1 MSSSV
6 IGSLRVNLGLD
17 SAQFER
23 GAKRMDPPLRRMRK
37 QFMAISAVAATTATA
52 LAGLTVGVA
61 ANAQE
66 IDNFAR
72 VANTAPEVF
81 QRWAAGARTVGIEQ
95 DKLSDILKD
104 MNDRVGDFAATGGGP
119 MADFFE
125 NIAPQVGVTAASF
138 RDLSGA
144 QGLQLFVSSLEQAN
158 LTQAEMTFYMEAM
171 AGDSTLL
178 LPLLRDN
185 AAAMDGFGESAASL
199 GVILDQDAIASLRK
213 TSLAVA
219 QVGTAFRGMANR
231 IAVQVAPSLEALA
244 NAFVTSMQEGGLLRG
259 VTDAIINNLD
269 RLAVYAGVAVTAFGT
284 YYVGALV
291 AAKVATFSFS
301 GALVALRTAL
311 IRTGIGALIVIAG
324 ELVLRFSRLVE
335 SVGGFGNALGLM
347 KNVAVEV
354 FDRIGKGFSLIP
366 QAVQAGGAAMNAWFT
381 RAIGSMAY
389 SFVEFT
395 WTVAEGLNDLF
406 GTSLRGASG
415 VITQEL
421 TLAANEAQALADAA
435 SATMNATKEAMIAPL
450 ESIAAMRAATVAAGE
465 AIADTSTDAGDLSEN
480 LEDVETAAGG
490 AASGSESLADTL
502 SGQLASA
509 WDRVASAFGDFV
521 ANGFKDFKSFAA
533 NIKDTFKQLLSNLI
547 SSAAKNTIMIG
558 LGLSTSGSVAN
569 AATGGVSSALG
580 GSGGL
585 LSGLVGSMGG
595 SGGILGAF
603 AGGSGLASGFSGLAG
618 GSGLLGGLGNTLA
631 GTFGAGGGIGGLFSS
646 IGGGAGLM
654 SSLGA
659 ALPVIGIAAAA
670 VSFFKTKTKLLDS
683 GIRATINMED
693 AMYESFEKIQKSK
706 FWGLSKKTSYKYSAL
721 SDAES
726 DPLNQ
731 AVLSVQD
738 GVVAATAAL
747 GISSDVFDGFTH
759 KFKVSLKGLDDAAKE
774 AAFTEALEGLG
785 DEMAAIV
792 LGWNVQ
798 EAAQEASGSLIDQIR
813 IGLFGAGD
821 IGSAIADS
829 LGDSITGGFA
839 SALRGST
846 QSVSTSVEGAYD
858 ELMRLS
864 SSLVTVNDV
873 FRDLGFGAY
882 DISIAGAQA
891 AAEFSDLFGSLENF
905 STATAAYY
913 DQFYTDEE
921 KLANA
926 SARLTEALGDLGVN
940 FVPDT
945 NAAFR
950 EMVETAMQGGDEEL
964 AASLIQLAP
973 VFDSVTDAA
982 NALEAAALEM
992 RGAYQ
997 LDGSGYATAFDAKIA
1012 YEAAHQGAITQ
1023 DLINT
1028 QNVELRRQSALL
1040 EAMQKELVKQ
1050 SHAASDSNFQS
1061 SLG

>member
-23 GAKRMDPPLRRMRK
+23 GAKRMDAPLRQMRK

-72 VANTAPEVF
+72 VANTTPEVF

-125 NIAPQVGVTAASF
+125 NIAPRVGVTAASF

-158 LTQAEMTFYMEAM
+158 LSQAEMTFYMEAM
-171 AGDSTLL
+171 AGDSTRL

-213 TSLAVA
+213 TSLAIA
-219 QVGTAFRGMANR
+219 QVGTAFTGMANR

-244 NAFVTSMQEGGLLRG
+244 NGFVASMQEGGLLRG
-259 VTDAIINNLD
+259 VTDALINNLD

-291 AAKVATFSFS
+291 AAKVVTFSFS

-311 IRTGIGALIVIAG
+311 IRTGIGALIVVAG

-406 GTSLRGASG
+406 GTNIRGASG

-435 SATMNATKEAMIAPL
+435 SATMTATKEAMIAPL
-450 ESIAAMRAATVAAGE
+450 ASIAAMRAATVAAGE
-465 AIADTSTDAGDLSEN
+465 AIADTGTEAGALSER

-490 AASGSESLADTL
+490 AGSEAESLADTL
-502 SGQLASA
+502 SGQLSSA
-509 WDRVASAFGDFV
+509 WDRVAAAFGDFV
-521 ANGFKDFKSFAA
+521 ANGFKDFKSFASG
-533 NIKDTFKQLLSNLI
+533 IKDTFKQLLSDLI
-547 SSAAKNTIMIG
+547 SAATKNTIMIG

-585 LSGLVGSMGG
+585 LSGLMGSMGG

-603 AGGSGLASGFSGLAG
+603 TGGSGLAAGFSGLAG

-654 SSLGA
+654 SSIGA
-659 ALPVIGIAAAA
+659 ALPIIGIAAAA
-670 VSFFKTKTKLLDS
+670 VSFFKTKTTLLDS

-721 SDAES
+721 SAAES
-726 DPLNQ
+726 DTINQ
-731 AVLSVQD
+731 AVLSVQE

-792 LGWNVQ
+792 LGWNTQ
-798 EAAQEASGSLIDQIR
+798 DEAEAVGTSLIDQIR
-813 IGLFGAGD
+813 DGVFGSGGLSDLGTTIAENIGE
-821 IGSAIADS
+821 
-829 LGDSITGGFA
+829 GFLA
-839 SALRGST
+839 NLRN
-846 QSVSTSVEGAYD
+846 SVDEVSNSVDGAYD

-873 FRDLGFGAY
+873 FRDLGFSAY

-891 AAEFSDLFGSLENF
+891 ATEFSDLFESLENF
-905 STATAAYY
+905 TTASAAYY

-926 SARLTEALGDLGVN
+926 SARLTEALADLGVN

-950 EMVETAMQGGDEEL
+950 EMVETAMQGGDLDL

-982 NALEAAALEM
+982 NALETAALEM

-1012 YEAAHQGAITQ
+1012 YEAANQGAITQ

-1028 QNVELRRQSALL
+1028 QNEELRRQSALL
-1040 EAMQKELVKQ
+1040 AAMQKELVKQ
-1050 SHAASDSNFQS
+1050 SNAASDSNVQS
-1061 SLG
+1061 SFG